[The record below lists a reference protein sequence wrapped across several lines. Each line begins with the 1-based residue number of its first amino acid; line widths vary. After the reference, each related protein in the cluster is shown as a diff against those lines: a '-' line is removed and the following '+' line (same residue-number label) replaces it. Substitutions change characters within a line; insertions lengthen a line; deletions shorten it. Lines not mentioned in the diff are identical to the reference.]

1 MFPGQT
7 VFASL
12 SDEIHQHSLWIAAF
26 IQAISFALIIFHFTP
41 VSENDFIHSVHI
53 GPPQIMQQEESS
65 HCHFHVCCE
74 KEQHYTL
81 FSHHHFNYPPSGTH
95 TLQEQ
100 GSSLSIK
107 NREIIYFSMTS
118 GRARSSSLSPSPSFP
133 LLWCLFTV
141 YARWC
146 YMSPGSQL
154 KASPWLG
161 CTI

>member
-1 MFPGQT
+1 MCCEIFKKKRRGHEEEPQGNRQCSRDRQCSRVCPMKSIST
-7 VFASL
+7 HCELQHLFKLYLSHSSFFISL
-12 SDEIHQHSLWIAAF
+12 
-26 IQAISFALIIFHFTP
+26 

-133 LLWCLFTV
+133 LL
-141 YARWC
+141 
-146 YMSPGSQL
+146 
-154 KASPWLG
+154 
-161 CTI
+161 